1 MSPLRPWSM
10 TIHNFM
16 LLALYHLPCLRPI
29 HFSGHTHTL
38 MDRCMDR
45 CHHPNK
51 AMLHLLHSPFVK
63 YQEILVS
70 VLAAGTNT
78 PKNLI
83 PQTTCAYGTKN
94 GVNIPHLI
102 QVFLRAD
109 MQMYTT
115 ISIPTV
121 FGFVVGGL
129 PRHVSRFHLRLWQ
142 YLVLVTKSNFIHFF
156 TLVLICTD
164 ICCILS

>member
-1 MSPLRPWSM
+1 M
-10 TIHNFM
+10 
-16 LLALYHLPCLRPI
+16 
-29 HFSGHTHTL
+29 
-38 MDRCMDR
+38 
-45 CHHPNK
+45 
-51 AMLHLLHSPFVK
+51 
-63 YQEILVS
+63 S

-83 PQTTCAYGTKN
+83 LQMTCAYGTKN

-129 PRHVSRFHLRLWQ
+129 PCHVSRFHLRSWQ
-142 YLVLVTKSNFIHFF
+142 YLVLVTKSNFVLFF
-156 TLVLICTD
+156 TLMLHCAD
-164 ICCILS
+164 LY